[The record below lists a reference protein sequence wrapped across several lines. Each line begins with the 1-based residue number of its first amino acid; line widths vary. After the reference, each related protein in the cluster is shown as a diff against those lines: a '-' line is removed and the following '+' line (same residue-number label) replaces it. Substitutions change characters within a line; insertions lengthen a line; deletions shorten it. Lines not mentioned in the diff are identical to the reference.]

1 MSAENDDER
10 TPAAGPAD
18 AGQQAG
24 GSNCGSGSSRPSGRM
39 GQRPRR
45 DRNNRGPARPTES
58 APRGKKFTG
67 RCKEL
72 MGEICDC
79 SAHNQVDCCTKTTKE
94 VAENVGRTC
103 SSDTRTAAET
113 LILPTFDCPSDPA
126 TGARETEKRKW
137 TKRVDTMVCREDRF
151 DEDPKKV
158 HSLIWGQCTE
168 LLRAK
173 LQAMDGCDQMK
184 AECDTVELSKSI
196 KDCVFKF
203 SDQKKAAH
211 SPHEA
216 LRKFCNGHQ
225 EKSSNAQDHH
235 QRFKNHVEVAEH
247 CGGSPVNHQGLIDKK
262 LEERGLS
269 MTTCLVNDHREAIT
283 DSKEE
288 HLACTFLLGS
298 DRKRHGKLIEDLE
311 NDHVQR
317 NDKHPK
323 TLVEA
328 CNLLIHWKQDP
339 KNPMIGSPTSDGMA
353 FANVGGEQRPP
364 QDSENGK
371 QFIVHKENGM
381 VRRFRQSEDGLFHM
395 DAKESD
401 EEQDGTVL
409 VNKVESVEG
418 NKKNCTKAACKQ
430 ATLTRKLQNISGRL
444 LARSFLNIEK
454 KNLLKD
460 CPVTRENVLAAE
472 DIFGPEIE
480 RHVRTIKERTRC
492 VCDAVPFKTM
502 PARMTIEMAHASVFW
517 LYMFPALDGVSG
529 DLSSE

>member
-168 LLRAK
+168 LA
-173 LQAMDGCDQMK
+173 Q
-184 AECDTVELSKSI
+184 
-196 KDCVFKF
+196 
-203 SDQKKAAH
+203 
-211 SPHEA
+211 
-216 LRKFCNGHQ
+216 LRKSLDALVKNAPLRGHSSKPLSQLSACLHNEGHPLQSGQ
-225 EKSSNAQDHH
+225 ELNQKHSRRRSACLLRPRHPSS
-235 QRFKNHVEVAEH
+235 
-247 CGGSPVNHQGLIDKK
+247 
-262 LEERGLS
+262 
-269 MTTCLVNDHREAIT
+269 
-283 DSKEE
+283 
-288 HLACTFLLGS
+288 
-298 DRKRHGKLIEDLE
+298 
-311 NDHVQR
+311 
-317 NDKHPK
+317 PK
-323 TLVEA
+323 
-328 CNLLIHWKQDP
+328 
-339 KNPMIGSPTSDGMA
+339 
-353 FANVGGEQRPP
+353 
-364 QDSENGK
+364 
-371 QFIVHKENGM
+371 
-381 VRRFRQSEDGLFHM
+381 
-395 DAKESD
+395 
-401 EEQDGTVL
+401 
-409 VNKVESVEG
+409 
-418 NKKNCTKAACKQ
+418 
-430 ATLTRKLQNISGRL
+430 
-444 LARSFLNIEK
+444 
-454 KNLLKD
+454 
-460 CPVTRENVLAAE
+460 
-472 DIFGPEIE
+472 
-480 RHVRTIKERTRC
+480 
-492 VCDAVPFKTM
+492 
-502 PARMTIEMAHASVFW
+502 
-517 LYMFPALDGVSG
+517 
-529 DLSSE
+529 